1 MPQNHTAPAE
11 PKPEQT
17 PAAPPGPRLSLRQW
31 VQLGVLVLTLALGVQ
46 FYIFVT
52 QAAGPGPV
60 TVPRPPGVEGFLPI
74 GAVMGW
80 KLFLQTGFWDPV
92 HPAAMVILGFAALIS
107 LLLRKSF
114 CSWFC
119 PVGTV
124 SEWLWRL
131 GRRLWGKNPRMP
143 RWLDIPLRGLKYAL
157 LGYFLWIIYNMSVMA
172 ILGFLHSPY
181 YKVSDVKML
190 FFFTRMTGLTAAVLG
205 GLVLLSLVFRN
216 FWCRYL
222 CPYGALMGLLALVG
236 PTRLERD
243 QERCIDCGRCARA
256 CPYHLPV
263 DKKAR
268 ILSPE
273 CSACLDCARACPV
286 EGTLALRTL
295 PVRRAAWT
303 PRALALVVV
312 GLFVGLTYLATISGH
327 WQSQL
332 SLGEFRANLRHIDM
346 LEHPR

>member
-1 MPQNHTAPAE
+1 M
-11 PKPEQT
+11 T
-17 PAAPPGPRLSLRQW
+17 PDSVASRFCQLSLRQW
-31 VQLGVLVLTLALGVQ
+31 VQLGVLLLTLALGLQ
-46 FYIFVT
+46 FYVFVN

-80 KLFLQTGFWDPV
+80 RLYLQTGLWDPV
-92 HPAAMVILGFAALIS
+92 HPAAMVLLGFAGLIS

-131 GRRLWGKNPRMP
+131 GRRLWGKNPRLP
-143 RWLDIPLRGLKYAL
+143 RWLDLPLRGVKYAL
-157 LGYFLWIIYNMSVMA
+157 LAFFLWVIAKMSVMA

-181 YKVSDVKML
+181 YQVSDVKML
-190 FFFTRMTGLTAAVLG
+190 FFFTRMSGLTAAVLG
-205 GLVLLSLVFRN
+205 ILVILSLVFRN

-222 CPYGALMGLLALVG
+222 CPYGALMGILALAG
-236 PTRLERD
+236 PTRLERN
-243 QERCIDCGRCARA
+243 QKSCTKCGRCARA

-263 DKKAR
+263 DRKPR

-273 CSACLDCARACPV
+273 CSACRDCVEACPV
-286 EGTLALRTL
+286 PGALGLRTL
-295 PVRRAAWT
+295 PLKDRAWSA
-303 PRALALVVV
+303 RGLALAVV
-312 GLFVGLTYLATISGH
+312 GIFVGLTYLATISGH
-327 WQSQL
+327 WQSR
-332 SLGEFRANLRHIDM
+332 LGLPEFRANLRHIDQ